1 MRGVFERADRGGAYG
16 YDAAGFAAGLTDL
29 CGCCFGDRIG
39 LRVQHVLFDFLD
51 ADWLERAKSDVEGD
65 FRGLD
70 AAIAEAGQNFRSE
83 VEASGGRGDGSALAG
98 VDGLVA
104 VAIGGGIGA
113 GDVGRER
120 DMADLLDA
128 GEEVVDRT
136 EADVALAKFA
146 AGDDLGLEFIVVA
159 EEKVLADADFAAWTH
174 EAFPI
179 VRIALELTCEQD
191 FDLAA
196 EEVARGRILRA
207 DRLGLKTGAAS
218 KKASGKYAGIVEY
231 QQITGVE
238 KVGKIA
244 KVAVGER
251 AGGAGE
257 MEEARA
263 GAIGQRL
270 LGD

>member
-1 MRGVFERADRGGAYG
+1 MRGVFESADRGGAYG
-16 YDAAGFAAGLTDL
+16 NDTAGFAAGLTDL
-29 CGCCFGDRIG
+29 GGGFFGDRIG
-39 LRVQHVLFDFLD
+39 LGVQGVLFDFFD
-51 ADWLERAKSDVEGD
+51 ADRLEGAEADVKGD
-65 FRGLD
+65 FRGFD
-70 AAIAEAGQNFRSE
+70 AAVAETGERLRSE
-83 VEASGGRGDGSALAG
+83 METGGGGGDGPALAG

-104 VAIGGGIGA
+104 VAITGGIGA

-128 GEEVVDRT
+128 GEEVVCRS
-136 EADVALAKFA
+136 EVEVALAKFA
-146 AGDDLGLEFIVVA
+146 AGDDLGLEFVVVA

-179 VRIALELTCEQD
+179 VRIALQLPSEQD
-191 FDLAA
+191 FDTAA
-196 EEVARGRILRA
+196 EEVTRGRILRA
-207 DRLGLKTGAAS
+207 ERLGLKTGAAS

-244 KVAVGER
+244 KVAVSER
-251 AGGAGE
+251 AGGGGQ